1 MSGILILE
9 ESALMA
15 SMRAT
20 WQIADSREQEE
31 KSREEKAESRQY
43 LYKLVRPDV
52 PHLNRSVGTA
62 WCHTGSIGM
71 ELHTVHDAAI
81 GAKVSWMRDDGADK
95 RRGEWGGRWD
105 MCVQCIHNGRW
116 SLNGGRIWEMKAN
129 G

>member
-62 WCHTGSIGM
+62 
-71 ELHTVHDAAI
+71 
-81 GAKVSWMRDDGADK
+81 
-95 RRGEWGGRWD
+95 
-105 MCVQCIHNGRW
+105 
-116 SLNGGRIWEMKAN
+116 
-129 G
+129 